1 MVSVRKRN
9 YNTNITEFYAD
20 EVEDVDLLPTLTTKG
35 KNNLSTLNSV
45 GVGSSCF
52 VISTGDIYMLKG
64 TTNSW
69 VKRTLSGNGSG
80 GGVVVTPDLDYATD
94 DDIKNLFK

>member
-1 MVSVRKRN
+1 MVSVGKRD

-20 EVEDVDLLPTLTTKG
+20 EVADLNILPTLTSGG
-35 KNNLSTLNSV
+35 KDNLSTLRSV

-52 VISTGDIYMLKG
+52 VISTSEVYMLKG

-69 VKRTLSGNGSG
+69 KK
-80 GGVVVTPDLDYATD
+80 
-94 DDIKNLFK
+94 I